1 MSTLVN
7 IGARAMFANQAALQV
22 IGNNIANVNTVGYS
36 RQQIE
41 VATSVSQFTGAGY
54 FGKGV
59 DVKTVSRAHNEFLN
73 REVTV
78 SRAQN
83 TADAARLNQL
93 QQLEK
98 LFPLGETGM
107 GHAVNQFVNSF
118 VDVASQPQDA
128 ASRRV
133 VLSRAE
139 EVSAR
144 FNSAGEQLNAMQSDI
159 SQDLRNS
166 VAKVNDMAQRFA
178 GLNAQIIGVQG
189 TGHVP
194 NDLMDQRDQLLRELN
209 DELQVTAIPA
219 DDGSLSLFVGG
230 GQTLVLGSTPQVFT
244 TIADE
249 YDVRKLHVAL
259 KEGGST
265 RLLPD
270 SQMPGGAIGGLLR
283 FQSDDL
289 VAARNLLGQMA
300 AAVSGA
306 VNAQQALG
314 LDLKLV
320 AQPGGPIFS
329 VGGPEILPSSLNL
342 KDAAGNA
349 AASYVNGAG
358 VRVPSVGVVV
368 FDAAQLQASDYDLR
382 ADPGGVA
389 GAYQLT
395 RLSDGLVRTVVS
407 GDKIDGFQ
415 FNVTVPLP
423 AAGDTFLL
431 RPVGAASASIKRVLD
446 DPRGIAAAAQF
457 TGVATASN
465 VGTVAIQDLRAVDPT
480 ADRTLSAT
488 IKFTSTNGNYAWEL
502 RNSSNALVSSGS
514 ATYVAGQPI
523 ALNGWQMQING
534 VPQINDTLK
543 VAPTAFP
550 AGNNGNATAL
560 TGLRDLDLVGRR
572 NLGSGATAGLAAV
585 GSGTT
590 FTDAYSNALADVGVR
605 VQTQRTSESISASVK
620 ADAESARSAQA
631 GVNLDEEAARL
642 IQYQQAYQ
650 ACAKIIQ
657 VAQSTFDTLLQIAR

>member
-1 MSTLVN
+1 MPTLIN

-36 RQQIE
+36 RQQVE
-41 VATSVSQFTGAGY
+41 VATASSQYTGAGY

-59 DVKTVSRAHNEFLN
+59 DVKTVSRAHNDFLS
-73 REVTV
+73 REVSV

-83 TADAARLNQL
+83 TADLSRLKQL

-98 LFPLGETGM
+98 VFPLGETGV
-107 GHAVNQFVNSF
+107 GHAVNQFINGF
-118 VDVASQPQDA
+118 VDVASQPQDP
-128 ASRRV
+128 ASRQV

-139 EVSAR
+139 EMSAR
-144 FNSAGEQLNAMQSDI
+144 FRQAGEQINTLQSGVA
-159 SQDLRNS
+159 QDLKSS
-166 VAKVNDMAQRFA
+166 VAKINDLAARFA
-178 GLNAQIIGVQG
+178 GLNAQITGVQG
-189 TGHVP
+189 TGHMP

-209 DELQVTAIPA
+209 DQVQVTAIAA

-249 YDVRKLHVAL
+249 YDVHKLHVAL
-259 KEGGST
+259 SEGNSI

-270 SQMPGGAIGGLLR
+270 AQMPGGAIGGVLR

-289 VAARNLLGQMA
+289 VAARNLLGQLA
-300 AAVSGA
+300 SAVSGA
-306 VNAQQALG
+306 VNKQQALG
-314 LDLKLV
+314 LDLRLPNQ
-320 AQPGGPIFS
+320 AGGAMFS
-329 VGGPEILPSSLNL
+329 VGEPEILPSSRNL
-342 KDAAGNA
+342 KDGAGNA
-349 AASYVNGAG
+349 VASYVNGLG
-358 VRVPSVGVVV
+358 VRVPSVAVKIL
-368 FDAAQLQASDYDLR
+368 DASQLQASDYDLR
-382 ADPGGVA
+382 ADPGGAA

-395 RLSDGLVRTVVS
+395 RLSDGLIRTVAS

-415 FNVTVPLP
+415 LDVVAPLP
-423 AAGDTFLL
+423 ASADTFLL
-431 RPVGAASASIKRVLD
+431 RPVGAAAGAIQRVLN

-457 TGVATASN
+457 TGVASATNAGTAR
-465 VGTVAIQDLRAVDPT
+465 VVDVRAVSPT
-480 ADRTLSAT
+480 ADRTLSANL
-488 IKFTSTNGNYAWEL
+488 KFTSTSGNFDWEL
-502 RNSSNALVSSGS
+502 RNPSNVVVSSGS
-514 ATYVAGQPI
+514 ATWVAGQPI
-523 ALNGWQMQING
+523 ALNGWELQING
-534 VPQINDTLK
+534 APQVNDTLK

-550 AGNNGNATAL
+550 AGNNGNATVL

-572 NLGSGATAGLAAV
+572 SLAAGLPAGLPEIGSGD
-585 GSGTT
+585 T
-590 FTDAYSNALADVGVR
+590 FTDAYSNALADIGVR
-605 VQTQRTSESISASVK
+605 VQTQRTAESISGSVL
-620 ADAESARSAQA
+620 ADSENARSSQA

>member
-93 QQLEK
+93 AQLEK

-159 SQDLRNS
+159 AQDLRNS
-166 VAKVNDMAQRFA
+166 VAKVNDLAQRFA

-209 DELQVTAIPA
+209 DQVQVTAIPA

-259 KEGGST
+259 KEGSST

-300 AAVSGA
+300 SAVSGA

-314 LDLKLV
+314 LDLQLAV
-320 AQPGGPIFS
+320 QPGGPIFS

-349 AASYVNGAG
+349 VASSVNGSG
-358 VRVPSVGVVV
+358 VRLPSVGVVV

-382 ADPGGVA
+382 ADPAGAA

-395 RLSDGLVRTVVS
+395 RLSDGLVRTVAS

-415 FNVTVPLP
+415 FNVTAPLP
-423 AAGDTFLL
+423 ASGDTFLL
-431 RPVGAASASIKRVLD
+431 RPVGAASASIRRVLD

-457 TGVATASN
+457 TGVASASN
-465 VGTVAIQDLRAVDPT
+465 VGTVAVLDLRAVDPT
-480 ADRTLSAT
+480 ADRTLSASL
-488 IKFTSTNGNYAWEL
+488 KFTSTSGNYNWEL

-514 ATYVAGQPI
+514 ATWVAGQPI

-534 VPQINDTLK
+534 APQVNDSLK

-560 TGLRDLDLVGRR
+560 ARLRDLDLVGRR
-572 NLGSGATAGLAAV
+572 SLGSGATSGLAAA
-585 GSGTT
+585 GSGST
-590 FTDAYSNALADVGVR
+590 FTDAYSSALADVGVR
-605 VQTQRTSESISASVK
+605 VQTQRTSESISASVM

-657 VAQSTFDTLLQIAR
+657 VAQSAFDTLLQIAR